1 MCIAVKCLV
10 LYDQNGSE
18 NLKSEIETTSGVR
31 RNILLVI
38 AFDGTTYC
46 GWQTQS
52 GAISIQGTVS
62 AALAKITGETISLTG
77 SGRTD
82 SGTHARGLVA
92 NFFTVSKIPADRLP
106 FALNS
111 KLPRDIRIL
120 SACDVPPDFHARKS
134 ARSKIYRYQVF
145 NGTILPP
152 HLMREYFHFPYRI
165 DFDGMAEAARL
176 FPGEHDF
183 ASYAKTGSGVSNTI
197 RRIFRCG
204 LRRQG
209 ACIYLTVEGNGF
221 LHHMVRNMAG
231 TLLEVG
237 RGRISLL
244 DFTALF
250 EKRDRTQAGFTAP
263 AHGLILMKVRY

>member
-1 MCIAVKCLV
+1 M
-10 LYDQNGSE
+10 GG
-18 NLKSEIETTSGVR
+18 NLKFKTVAKTGK

-38 AFDGTTYC
+38 AFDGTAYC

-52 GAISIQGTVS
+52 AAPSIQSIVS
-62 AALAKITGETISLTG
+62 AALADITGEPVSLTG

-82 SGTHARGLVA
+82 AGTHARGLVA
-92 NFFTVSKIPADRLP
+92 NFFSGSKIPANRFP

-120 SACDVPPDFHARKS
+120 SARDIPEKFHARKS
-134 ARSKIYRYQVF
+134 ARSKIYRYQIY

-152 HLMREYFHFPYRI
+152 HLLREYFHFPYSL
-165 DFDGMAEAARL
+165 DFDRMAAAARL
-176 FPGEHDF
+176 FQGDHDF
-183 ASYAKTGSGVSNTI
+183 ASYAKTGSAVSNTV
-197 RRIFRCG
+197 RHIFRCD

-209 ACIYLTVEGNGF
+209 ARVYLTVEGNGF

-237 RGRISLL
+237 RGIISLS
-244 DFTALF
+244 DFADIF
-250 EKRDRTQAGFTAP
+250 GKRDRTQAGFTAP
-263 AHGLILMKVRY
+263 AHGLILVKVRY